1 MRKEEPDG
9 FITHQLYFEHLLK
22 MDNETL
28 GGVYRNLI
36 LNFMGEEEYPLDG
49 AAYVI
54 TDIMNGHIQRD
65 VKSYTE
71 RCRINKENARKRWEK
86 YIQQK
91 NDDVNATNNATVSDC
106 MRPHTNDATAS
117 DRMRLMQTDA
127 YIVEDNVKEN
137 KINVKE
143 DKPNINVNLN
153 VKEYKKEIKKDVCA
167 LQADAPAE
175 LMPYT
180 FLLKD
185 GTYHR
190 ISKAD
195 YKNLQEA
202 YPNVNLDIELKKM
215 VLWCSD
221 PANAQKRKT
230 KKGIMKFI
238 RSWLGRSEA
247 PVVIQKP
254 EPANKVHEQRR
265 YDFDALEKAL
275 TGRG

>member
-9 FITHQLYFEHLLK
+9 FITHKVYYDSLREF
-22 MDNETL
+22 DDVTL
-28 GGVYRNLI
+28 GKFYRNLI
-36 LNFMGEEEYPLDG
+36 DFCDG
-49 AAYVI
+49 KEVQPMDPVPDAVFKIVTCHITKDMTAYAE
-54 TDIMNGHIQRD
+54 
-65 VKSYTE
+65 K
-71 RCRINKENARKRWEK
+71 CRRNRENIKKRWDKDHQDEED
-86 YIQQK
+86 
-91 NDDVNATNNATVSDC
+91 NTDDLD
-106 MRPHTNDATAS
+106 DATAC
-117 DRMRLMQTDA
+117 DCIRPYTNDTTVLNDTTVPKNTA
-127 YIVEDNVKEN
+127 VPIGTYISNVSNVSNVSNIKESN
-137 KINVKE
+137 ISKVSNV
-143 DKPNINVNLN
+143 NIN
-153 VKEYKKEIKKDVCA
+153 KKDVCA

-175 LMPYT
+175 LMPFT
-180 FLLKD
+180 FMLKD

-190 ISKAD
+190 ISKTD

-202 YPNVNLDIELKKM
+202 YPNVKLDIELKKM

>member
-36 LNFMGEEEYPLDG
+36 LNFMGEEECPLDG

-86 YIQQK
+86 YIQHK
-91 NDDVNATNNATVSDC
+91 NDDANATNNATASDC

-117 DRMRLMQTDA
+117 DRMRLMRTDA

-143 DKPNINVNLN
+143 DKPNVNVNLN
-153 VKEYKKEIKKDVCA
+153 VKEYKKEIKKDVCT
-167 LQADAPAE
+167 LQADVPAE
-175 LMPYT
+175 LMPFT
-180 FLLKD
+180 FMLKD

-195 YKNLQEA
+195 YKDLQEA
-202 YPNVNLDIELKKM
+202 YPNVKLDIELKKM

-254 EPANKVHEQRR
+254 EPANKMHEERR
-265 YDFDALEKAL
+265 YDYDELERIL